1 MLVGRDRECALVD
14 RLLERARAG
23 AAGVLLVVGEAGMGK
38 TALLDYAAERA
49 DGMTV
54 VRAVGIES
62 EARLDFSALFDVFR
76 PLLDRIEALPERQ
89 RAALS
94 GPLGLGPGGSLDR
107 FSLGTATLTLLAAA
121 AEDTPLLVLLDDAQ
135 WLDPASAEA
144 LLFAA
149 RRLVAER
156 VALLVASREDAGDR
170 FAPAS
175 FETLALG
182 DIGNDATAALLEAH
196 TGHRVAPDVAARLRR
211 ATAGSPLAL
220 VELAAQLTPS
230 QLSGAEPVP
239 DPVPVGAAVENAF
252 AERAAELPDEARR
265 ALLVAALSASGR
277 VEPVVEAL
285 RLLGLDERA
294 LEPGEDAEL
303 ISLDGGSLGFRHPLV
318 RSAVAQGAAG
328 SDRRQVHRA
337 LAAAMAG
344 HSQEQR
350 ARHLAAAAL
359 GPDQEAAD
367 ALADAAVRT
376 RARSGWAS
384 AALMLERAA
393 RLTPGADTRRQRLL
407 DAAESAWVAGRIE
420 LTLALTQELLADGD
434 PGPGRS
440 RALRLRSQM
449 ELHCGDVGRA
459 LDHLLEAAGRLERDD
474 PSAAI
479 ALLADAVE
487 AAELLS
493 EPGRAL
499 DAARQA
505 ARLVRD
511 EAEDAFLAELALG
524 QALRLLGRPW
534 EARAHLERALQ
545 LLATSDKLKVSM
557 RACRRGAY
565 AAGWLG
571 HIPEGLELARRAT
584 EAARDQRA
592 FGPLGHA
599 LAVSSWLT
607 ACSGRWREARAQA
620 SEGLERARESHCAW
634 ASTSCLEELAWLA
647 AAEGSEQSCRTH
659 AAEASEVAARAGF
672 RSDRAPLALG
682 MLELGLGRAPEAV
695 SAYDKLGPAPLTE
708 HGVERGAG
716 LVEAHVRAGQL
727 DQARAA
733 FGHMPG
739 VEGDPLVAR
748 CRGLLASEDAFETP
762 FREALDLHAEHDAFA
777 AARTRLCFGERLR
790 RSGRRVDARTEL
802 RAAHEVFDRLG
813 ARPWAGR
820 AASELRATGERL
832 GRRQARTGEEL
843 TAQELQV
850 ALQAADG
857 KTNKEVGA
865 ALFLSPK
872 TVDFHLRRVYRKLD
886 VRTRAE
892 LVKHFAGVAGDQAS
906 PAM

>member
-23 AAGVLLVVGEAGMGK
+23 AAGVLLVIGEAGMGK
-38 TALLDYAAERA
+38 TALLDYAAESA
-49 DGMTV
+49 GDMTV

-62 EARLDFSALFDVFR
+62 EARLEFSGLFDICR
-76 PLLDRIEALPERQ
+76 PLLDRIEALPDRQ

-94 GPLGLGPGGSLDR
+94 GTLGLGPAGSLDR
-107 FSLGTATLTLLAAA
+107 FSLGTATLTLVAAA
-121 AEDTPLLVLLDDAQ
+121 AEDTPLLVLLDDAH

-156 VALLVASREDAGDR
+156 VALLVASREDAASG
-170 FAPAS
+170 FAAAS
-175 FETLALG
+175 FETVALG
-182 DIGNDATAALLEAH
+182 DIGNDATAALLTAH
-196 TGHRVAPDVAARLRR
+196 ASHRVAPNVAADVRR
-211 ATAGSPLAL
+211 ATGGSPLAL
-220 VELAAQLTPS
+220 VELAALLTPA

-239 DPVPVGAAVENAF
+239 DPVPVGAAVESAF
-252 AERAAELPDEARR
+252 AKRAADLPDEARR
-265 ALLVAALSASGR
+265 ALLVAALSSSGR

-294 LEPGEDAEL
+294 LELGEDAAL
-303 ISLDGGSLGFRHPLV
+303 ISLEGGRLGFRHPLV
-318 RSAVAQGAAG
+318 RSAVVQGAAA

-337 LAAAMAG
+337 LADAMAG

-350 ARHLAAAAL
+350 AWHLAAAAL

-367 ALADAAVRT
+367 ALADAALRT
-376 RARSGWAS
+376 RARSGWGS
-384 AALMLERAA
+384 AASMLERAA
-393 RLTPGADTRRQRLL
+393 RLTPDPKTRRPRLL

-420 LTLALTQELLADGD
+420 LTLALTQELLADGGT
-434 PGPGRS
+434 GPGQS
-440 RALRLRSQM
+440 QAMRLRSQM
-449 ELHCGDVGRA
+449 ELHCGDVGWA
-459 LDHLLEAAGRLERDD
+459 LDHLLEAAGLLERDD
-474 PSAAI
+474 PSVAI

-487 AAELLS
+487 AAELVG

-499 DAARQA
+499 DAARHA
-505 ARLVRD
+505 ARLAGEDVD
-511 EAEDAFLAELALG
+511 DAFVAEFALG
-524 QALRLLGRPW
+524 QALRLQGRPRD
-534 EARAHLERALQ
+534 ARAHLERAVR
-545 LLATSDKLKVSM
+545 LLGTSDELGRSM
-557 RACRRGAY
+557 RACSRGAY

-571 HIPEGLELARRAT
+571 LMPDGLELARRAT

-599 LAVSSWLT
+599 LAVSSWLA

-620 SEGLERARESHCAW
+620 SEGLERARESRCAW

-647 AAEGSEQSCRTH
+647 AAEGSEQACRTH
-659 AAEASEVAARAGF
+659 AAQATEVAARAGF
-672 RSDRAPLALG
+672 RSERARLALG
-682 MLELGLGRAPEAV
+682 MLELGVGRAHDAI
-695 SAYDKLGPAPLTE
+695 SAYDEVGPTALLQ
-708 HGVERGAG
+708 HNAERGAG
-716 LVEAHVRAGQL
+716 LVEAHVRSGQL
-727 DQARAA
+727 DQATAA
-733 FGHMPG
+733 YERMPT
-739 VEGDPLVAR
+739 VEGDALAAR
-748 CRGLLASEDAFETP
+748 CRGLLATEDAFEAP
-762 FREALDLHAEHDAFA
+762 FREALDLHSEHEAFGV
-777 AARTRLCFGERLR
+777 ARTRLCFGERLR
-790 RSGRRVDARTEL
+790 RAGRRVDARTEL

-813 ARPWAGR
+813 ARPWVAR
-820 AASELRATGERL
+820 AAGELRATGERL

-892 LVKHFAGVAGDQAS
+892 LVKHFAGAARNQS
-906 PAM
+906 